1 MEENEKENNNLD
13 LVGKKAKY
21 IFDLC
26 DKEGNGII
34 NKADLLKLKVMNF
47 CQHRIIR
54 K

>member
-13 LVGKKAKY
+13 LVGKAKY